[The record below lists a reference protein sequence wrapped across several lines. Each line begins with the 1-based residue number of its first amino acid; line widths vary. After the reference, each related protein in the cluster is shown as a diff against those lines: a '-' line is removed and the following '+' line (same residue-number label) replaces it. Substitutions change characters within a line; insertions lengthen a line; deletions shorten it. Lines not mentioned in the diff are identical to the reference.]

1 MPPRT
6 LVAEVRKPK
15 GLTPA
20 TFEAEFVRSGEPVV
34 FKGLVAEFPACGWR
48 FPNFAEHVPKH
59 RVRACGATS
68 RDGKTQYTVGLSIAE
83 LIEQLEADDRPGA
96 PRADWTLD
104 LLGELPE
111 LVSELPPPPV
121 HRGAIEYPMFIG
133 RDTSTPGH
141 YHAYQ
146 HALICQ
152 IHGKKRVILYPP
164 EDSAFLYPL
173 PVLRE
178 TRHIQS
184 SEVDFSAPDLGR
196 FPKLASTHPREAI
209 LEPGDALFIP
219 VHFWHAVYGIGM
231 VMSANLF
238 WRARFRDHR
247 FPHPGLRTLAGRLR
261 WDAWPGIQSIAKTA
275 GQRVSGSRSF
285 G

>member
-6 LVAEVRKPK
+6 LVAEVRKPT

-20 TFEAEFVRSGEPVV
+20 RFEAEFVRSGEPVV
-34 FKGLVAEFPACGWR
+34 IKGLVAEFPARAWK
-48 FPNFAEHVPKH
+48 FPNFAEHVPKRSV
-59 RVRACGATS
+59 RVCGATS
-68 RDGKTQYTVGLSIAE
+68 RDGRAQYTVSLSIE
-83 LIEQLEADDRPGA
+83 DVIEQLKAGDRQGA
-96 PRADWTLD
+96 SRADWTLD

-111 LVSELPPPPV
+111 LVPELPPPHV
-121 HRGAIEYPMFIG
+121 HRGAIEYPLFIG

-152 IHGKKRVILYPP
+152 VHGRKRVILYPP
-164 EDSAFLYPL
+164 EDSPFLYPL

-184 SEVDFSAPDLGR
+184 SEVDFSAPDLAR

-219 VHFWHAVYGIGM
+219 VHFWHAVYGIGL

-238 WRARFRDHR
+238 WRARLRDHR
-247 FPHPGLRTLAGRLR
+247 FPQPGLRTLAGRLR

-275 GQRVSGSRSF
+275 GQRVSGVRSS